1 MSNYSATA
9 RRVGSHECDTL
20 RRLYPDEVKHL
31 TDVPCTMAFKT
42 SNAYL
47 HFGGPKE
54 KYRPY
59 LVLTGEPIG
68 FEGEFPGNITKLA
81 YDRAIDRVP
90 AEYVYELSRKNL
102 ADMVAKG
109 LYEPGFEVPGVIK
122 HNTWYVPVNAE
133 VYHADVTFG
142 EGDAAKKSS
151 LIFIRPQDGSYQD
164 EENSLICSDEGM
176 TIDGQEIPASGYT
189 VHEYFSAVLDKTE
202 ETAYDE
208 DAFLKDGEDYLDD
221 TPEEVY
227 QGYENALDGTITPDQ
242 FLMTDEEKAALEASE
257 SKVEEVEETLEVDPE
272 AYNAMKQAADEQY
285 REREEARKRTL
296 MQDARQEVQE
306 EALKDE
312 TASQPDE
319 PEEKDELDEFLKDDD
334 EDALRKRNS
343 VLNNKAE
350 NIDTA
355 AEVALEA
362 RSLNPG
368 AAQLVDDGV
377 IRQTQEMIDERNA
390 NRQVDADFLRQDDN
404 PDVPEL
410 G

>member
-1 MSNYSATA
+1 MNIS
-9 RRVGSHECDTL
+9 
-20 RRLYPDEVKHL
+20 
-31 TDVPCTMAFKT
+31 VPC
-42 SNAYL
+42 S
-47 HFGGPKE
+47 E
-54 KYRPY
+54 
-59 LVLTGEPIG
+59 
-68 FEGEFPGNITKLA
+68 
-81 YDRAIDRVP
+81 DR
-90 AEYVYELSRKNL
+90 
-102 ADMVAKG
+102 
-109 LYEPGFEVPGVIK
+109 
-122 HNTWYVPVNAE
+122 
-133 VYHADVTFG
+133 
-142 EGDAAKKSS
+142 
-151 LIFIRPQDGSYQD
+151 
-164 EENSLICSDEGM
+164 
-176 TIDGQEIPASGYT
+176 
-189 VHEYFSAVLDKTE
+189 
-202 ETAYDE
+202 E
-208 DAFLKDGEDYLDD
+208 DHLDD

-390 NRQVDADFLRQDDN
+390 NRQVDADFLRQ
-404 PDVPEL
+404 VVFYCKV
-410 G
+410 